1 MAVLEHLLRIKGL
14 DAAAAGLADLGDSAK
29 KAGKE
34 LSGSLSDGVDAVGSK
49 AGKLGQGLGVLS
61 PTMGAMGMAAA
72 DLADGVMALATPT
85 GLATAAVIGLG
96 AAALGSVAAVATMG
110 ASLVAATLAADDA
123 LTSLEGFR
131 LIGSDIYP
139 AVPAATLTSIKEAN
153 AAVDALASVF
163 SLIVVAVASDVA
175 PAFAKAGKAA
185 VGLGL
190 EIVGVVRAIVDSQS
204 LLQTLAQSI
213 GMALSEPLMMVLRP
227 LAMVQDGYAA
237 LADALGQEVH
247 PAMRNNVERLE
258 AMRKAMIDG
267 AAQALD
273 LSVVNGDLGRLYDSL
288 AESGNDFVQSQ
299 MQATAAME
307 NSTSAADAQAEALDK
322 LRKSWE
328 DYSAAREYDMSLGEK
343 EAAQMDATRALM
355 EKQAAAVGGSFNIG
369 EAIGGAASA
378 QAAPSTAGQ
387 TLGMLGNAAGALQGG
402 AGGIGGA
409 LSSMGASAGMAAAG
423 PIVAAIMQIVQLVT
437 SIVPEDGQEGLL
449 DQLHG
454 TVMEFMGDI
463 GELPQVL
470 ADFMSDTIREGIPA
484 MMQIIPELVE
494 GLISAIP
501 QLIMAT
507 IEQFP
512 LMIGGLVQ
520 MLIVGIPK
528 AILQGIGA
536 LFSADLWKGLA
547 KSMVEAFK
555 EIFAPI
561 FGNKK
566 TGEKGAFQEGGYF
579 DGVFVGGKE
588 RQRGERSSLG
598 SRASGDDFIPQT
610 GLYLMHR
617 GESVAGNGRTLPAG
631 ARSGGQPTT
640 IVVQGSLMASMED
653 LAAAIRDAKRRG
665 VSFG

>member
-1 MAVLEHLLRIKGL
+1 MAVLEHYLRIKGL

-29 KAGKE
+29 RAGKE

-110 ASLVAATLAADDA
+110 ATLVAATLAADDA

-163 SLIVVAVASDVA
+163 ALLTVAVASDVA

-190 EIVGVVRAIVDSQS
+190 EFLGVVRAIVDSQS

-247 PAMRNNVERLE
+247 PAMRNNVQRLE
-258 AMRKAMIDG
+258 DMRKAMIDG

-288 AESGNDFVQSQ
+288 AASGDDFVQSQ
-299 MQATAAME
+299 IRATAA
-307 NSTSAADAQAEALDK
+307 AEA
-322 LRKSWE
+322 
-328 DYSAAREYDMSLGEK
+328 
-343 EAAQMDATRALM
+343 ATAGH
-355 EKQAAAVGGSFNIG
+355 EKQAAALEKVAEKAETASDWLRAMSDDARAAV
-369 EAIGGAASA
+369 EADMKLGTWQPGAPA
-378 QAAPSTAGQ
+378 AAPAPAPAAAAGPSVLSQ
-387 TLGMLGNAAGALQGG
+387 LGNAAGALQGG
-402 AGGIGGA
+402 AGGLAGAASQIG
-409 LSSMGASAGMAAAG
+409 LTAGTAAAG
-423 PIVAAIMQIVQLVT
+423 PIVAAIVQVVQLVT
-437 SIVPEDGQEGLL
+437 SIVGANGFEDGLL
-449 DQLHG
+449 GQVHSL
-454 TVMEFMGDI
+454 VMEFFTDLGD
-463 GELPQVL
+463 LPAVL
-470 ADFMSDTIREGIPA
+470 SDAMAATIREGIPA
-484 MMQIIPELVE
+484 MFEAVPALIE
-494 GLISAIP
+494 GLMAEIP
-501 QLIMAT
+501 GLIAAT

-512 LMIGGLVQ
+512 LMFGGIVKLLLVGLP
-520 MLIVGIPK
+520 M
-528 AILQGIGA
+528 AILEGIA
-536 LFSADLWKGLA
+536 AMFSIETWKGIWQSFVEVI
-547 KSMVEAFK
+547 KEAFSG
-555 EIFAPI
+555 I
-561 FGNKK
+561 FGG
-566 TGEKGAFQEGGYF
+566 GEGNAYGEGGTM
-579 DGVFVGGKE
+579 DRIFVGPKE
-588 RQRGERSSLG
+588 RAAGERSSLG
-598 SRASGDDFIPQT
+598 SRASGDDFIPRT
-610 GLYLMHR
+610 GLYMMHR
-617 GESVAGNGRTLPAG
+617 GETVSGNGRLPPG
-631 ARSGGQPTT
+631 GRSTSQATT
-640 IVVQGSLMASMED
+640 IVVQGSLMASVED
-653 LAAAIRDAKRRG
+653 LASAIRDAKRRG

>member
-1 MAVLEHLLRIKGL
+1 MAVLEHYLRIKGL
-14 DAAAAGLADLGDSAK
+14 DAAAAGLADLGDTARK
-29 KAGKE
+29 TGKE

-110 ASLVAATLAADDA
+110 VSLVAATMAADDA
-123 LTSLEGFR
+123 LASLEGFK

-163 SLIVVAVASDVA
+163 ALLTVAVASDVA

-190 EIVGVVRAIVDSQS
+190 MFLDVVRKITESQS
-204 LLQTLAQSI
+204 ILETMVQSI
-213 GMALSEPLMMVLRP
+213 GMALSEPLMMILRP
-227 LAMVQDGYAA
+227 LAMVQDGYVA
-237 LADALGQEVH
+237 LADALGIDVN
-247 PAMRNNVERLE
+247 PAMRGNVERLE

-267 AAQALD
+267 AKQALD

-288 AESGNDFVQSQ
+288 AASGDDFVQSQ

-307 NSTSAADAQAEALDK
+307 KSTSAADAQAEALDK

-328 DYSAAREYDMSLGEK
+328 DYSAAREYDMGLGEK
-343 EAAQMDATRALM
+343 EAAQMDATRAVM
-355 EKQAAAVGGSFNIG
+355 EKQAAAVQGSFDIG
-369 EAIGGAASA
+369 AAIGGASAA
-378 QAAPSTAGQ
+378 QAAPTTAGQ
-387 TLGMLGNAAGALQGG
+387 ALGMLGNAAGALQGG
-402 AGGIGGA
+402 AGGLGGA
-409 LSSMGASAGMAAAG
+409 MSAMGASAGMAAAG

-437 SIVPEDGQEGLL
+437 SIVPEEGQKGLL

-463 GELPQVL
+463 GELPAVL
-470 ADFMSDTIREGIPA
+470 AQFMQDTIREGIPA
-484 MMQIIPELVE
+484 MMQVIPELIE

-501 QLIMAT
+501 QLILAT

-547 KSMVEAFK
+547 TALVDAFK

-588 RQRGERSSLG
+588 RAAGERSSLG
-598 SRASGDDFIPQT
+598 SRASGDDFIPRT
-610 GLYLMHR
+610 GLYMMHR
-617 GESVAGNGRTLPAG
+617 GETVSGNGRLPPG
-631 ARSGGQPTT
+631 GRSTSQPTT
-640 IVVQGSLMASMED
+640 IVVQGSLMASVED
-653 LAAAIRDAKRRG
+653 LASAIRDAKRRG

>member
-1 MAVLEHLLRIKGL
+1 MAVLEHYLRIKGL

-29 KAGKE
+29 RAGKE

-110 ASLVAATLAADDA
+110 ATLVAATLAADDA

-163 SLIVVAVASDVA
+163 ALLTVAVASDVA

-190 EIVGVVRAIVDSQS
+190 EILGVVRAIVDSQS

-237 LADALGQEVH
+237 LADALGQQVH
-247 PAMRNNVERLE
+247 PAMRNNVQRLE
-258 AMRKAMIDG
+258 DMREAMIDG

-288 AESGNDFVQSQ
+288 AASGDDFVQSQ
-299 MQATAAME
+299 MQATKAM
-307 NSTSAADAQAEALDK
+307 DATTGAVEKQAEAIKDAALTM
-322 LRKSWE
+322 E
-328 DYSAAREYDMSLGEK
+328 DYLRM
-343 EAAQMDATRALM
+343 MDADTRAAIEADL
-355 EKQAAAVGGSFNIG
+355 KLGTWQPGAPAAAPPPL
-369 EAIGGAASA
+369 EAPGPSVAVQAVERIGG
-378 QAAPSTAGQ
+378 
-387 TLGMLGNAAGALQGG
+387 AAGALQGG
-402 AGGIGGA
+402 AGGLAGAASQIG
-409 LSSMGASAGMAAAG
+409 LTAGTAAAG
-423 PIVAAIMQIVQLVT
+423 PIVAAIVQVVQLVT
-437 SIVPEDGQEGLL
+437 SIVGANGFEDGLL
-449 DQLHG
+449 GQVHSL
-454 TVMEFMGDI
+454 VMEFFTDLGD
-463 GELPQVL
+463 LPAVL
-470 ADFMSDTIREGIPA
+470 SDAMAATIREGIPA
-484 MMQIIPELVE
+484 MFEAVPALIE
-494 GLISAIP
+494 GLMAEIP
-501 QLIMAT
+501 GLIAAT

-512 LMIGGLVQ
+512 LMFGGIVKLLLVGLP
-520 MLIVGIPK
+520 M
-528 AILQGIGA
+528 AILEGIA
-536 LFSADLWKGLA
+536 AMFSIETWKGIWQSFVEVI
-547 KSMVEAFK
+547 KEAFSG
-555 EIFAPI
+555 I
-561 FGNKK
+561 FGG
-566 TGEKGAFQEGGYF
+566 GEGNAYGEGGTM
-579 DGVFVGGKE
+579 DRIFVGPKE
-588 RQRGERSSLG
+588 RAAGERSSLG
-598 SRASGDDFIPQT
+598 SRASGDDFIPRT
-610 GLYLMHR
+610 GLYMMHR
-617 GESVAGNGRTLPAG
+617 GETVSGNGRLPPG
-631 ARSGGQPTT
+631 GRSTSQATT
-640 IVVQGSLMASMED
+640 IVVQGSLMASVED
-653 LAAAIRDAKRRG
+653 LASAIRDAKRRG

>member
-1 MAVLEHLLRIKGL
+1 MAVLEHYLRIKGL
-14 DAAAAGLADLGDSAK
+14 DAAAAGLADLGDSARK
-29 KAGKE
+29 TGKE

-49 AGKLGQGLGVLS
+49 AGKLGQGLSVLS

-110 ASLVAATLAADDA
+110 ATLVAATLAADDA

-163 SLIVVAVASDVA
+163 ALLTVAVASDVA

-247 PAMRNNVERLE
+247 PAMRNNVQRLE
-258 AMRKAMIDG
+258 DMRKAMIDG

-288 AESGNDFVQSQ
+288 AASGDDFVQSQ
-299 MQATAAME
+299 MQATDAMSRAGTAADGQ
-307 NSTSAADAQAEALDK
+307 AAALKRLADAQADAT
-322 LRKSWE
+322 
-328 DYSAAREYDMSLGEK
+328 AAMQADLALGEQAFAQS
-343 EAAQMDATRALM
+343 EARRAQM
-355 EKQAAAVGGSFNIG
+355 EQQAATIGGAFDVGA
-369 EAIGGAASA
+369 AIGGASGAA
-378 QAAPSTAGQ
+378 AAPPTALQ
-387 TLGMLGNAAGALQGG
+387 TVQSIGGAAGALQGG
-402 AGGIGGA
+402 AGGLAGAASQIG
-409 LSSMGASAGMAAAG
+409 LTAGTAAAG
-423 PIVAAIMQIVQLVT
+423 PIVAAIVQVVQLVT
-437 SIVPEDGQEGLL
+437 SIVGANGFEDGLL
-449 DQLHG
+449 GQVHAL
-454 TVMEFMGDI
+454 VMEFFTDLGD
-463 GELPQVL
+463 LPAVL
-470 ADFMSDTIREGIPA
+470 SDAMAATIREGIPA
-484 MMQIIPELVE
+484 MFEAVPALIE
-494 GLISAIP
+494 GLMAEIP
-501 QLIMAT
+501 GLIAAT

-512 LMIGGLVQ
+512 LMFGGIVKLLLVGLP
-520 MLIVGIPK
+520 M
-528 AILQGIGA
+528 AILEGIA
-536 LFSADLWKGLA
+536 AMFSIETWKGIWQSFVEVI
-547 KSMVEAFK
+547 KEAFSG
-555 EIFAPI
+555 I
-561 FGNKK
+561 FGG
-566 TGEKGAFQEGGYF
+566 GEGSAYGEGGTM
-579 DGVFVGGKE
+579 DRIFVGPKE
-588 RQRGERSSLG
+588 RAAGERSSLG
-598 SRASGDDFIPQT
+598 SRASGDDFIPRT
-610 GLYLMHR
+610 GLYMMHR
-617 GESVAGNGRTLPAG
+617 GETVSGNGRLPPG
-631 ARSGGQPTT
+631 GRSTSQPTT
-640 IVVQGSLMASMED
+640 IVVQGSLMASVED
-653 LAAAIRDAKRRG
+653 LASAIRDAKRRG

>member
-1 MAVLEHLLRIKGL
+1 MAVLEHYLRIKGL
-14 DAAAAGLADLGDSAK
+14 DAAAAGLADLGDSARK
-29 KAGKE
+29 TGKE

-49 AGKLGQGLGVLS
+49 AGKLGQGLSVLS

-110 ASLVAATLAADDA
+110 ATLVAATLAADDA

-163 SLIVVAVASDVA
+163 ALLTVAVASDVA

-190 EIVGVVRAIVDSQS
+190 EIIGVVRAIVDSQS

-247 PAMRNNVERLE
+247 PAMRNNVQRLE
-258 AMRKAMIDG
+258 DMRKAMIDG

-288 AESGNDFVQSQ
+288 AASGDDFVQSQ
-299 MQATAAME
+299 IRATAAAE
-307 NSTSAADAQAEALDK
+307 SATAGHEKQAEALEKVAEKAETAADW
-322 LRKSWE
+322 LRAMG
-328 DYSAAREYDMSLGEK
+328 DDARAAAEADMRLGEWQPG
-343 EAAQMDATRALM
+343 AP
-355 EKQAAAVGGSFNIG
+355 AAAP
-369 EAIGGAASA
+369 APAPAA
-378 QAAPSTAGQ
+378 AAGPSVLSQ
-387 TLGMLGNAAGALQGG
+387 LGNAAGALQGG

-409 LSSMGASAGMAAAG
+409 MSAMGASAGMAAAG
-423 PIVAAIMQIVQLVT
+423 PIVAAIVQVVQLVT
-437 SIVPEDGQEGLL
+437 SIVGENGFADGLL
-449 DQLHG
+449 GQVHDL
-454 TVMEFMGDI
+454 VMEFFTDLGD
-463 GELPQVL
+463 LPAVL
-470 ADFMSDTIREGIPA
+470 SDFMAATIREGIPA
-484 MMQIIPELVE
+484 MFEMVPALIE
-494 GLISAIP
+494 GLMAEIPNLIS
-501 QLIMAT
+501 AT

-512 LMIGGLVQ
+512 LMFGGIVKLLLVGLP
-520 MLIVGIPK
+520 MAIIEGI
-528 AILQGIGA
+528 AS
-536 LFSADLWKGLA
+536 LFSIETWKGIWQSFVDII
-547 KSMVEAFK
+547 KEAFGS
-555 EIFAPI
+555 I
-561 FGNKK
+561 FGGGKDSAY
-566 TGEKGAFQEGGYF
+566 GKGGTM
-579 DGVFVGGKE
+579 DRIFVGPKE
-588 RQRGERSSLG
+588 RAAGERSSLG
-598 SRASGDDFIPQT
+598 SRASGDDFIPRT
-610 GLYLMHR
+610 GLYMMHR
-617 GESVAGNGRTLPAG
+617 GETVSGNGRLPPG
-631 ARSGGQPTT
+631 GRSTSQATT
-640 IVVQGSLMASMED
+640 IVVQGSLMASVED
-653 LAAAIRDAKRRG
+653 LASAIRDAKRRG

>member
-123 LTSLEGFR
+123 LASLEGFR
-131 LIGSDIYP
+131 LIGSDFYP

-163 SLIVVAVASDVA
+163 SLLVVAVASDVA

-247 PAMRNNVERLE
+247 PAMRNNVQRLE
-258 AMRKAMIDG
+258 DMRKAMIDG

-288 AESGNDFVQSQ
+288 AASGDDFVQSQ
-299 MQATAAME
+299 IRATAA
-307 NSTSAADAQAEALDK
+307 AEA
-322 LRKSWE
+322 
-328 DYSAAREYDMSLGEK
+328 
-343 EAAQMDATRALM
+343 ATAGH
-355 EKQAAAVGGSFNIG
+355 EKQAAALEKVAEKAETASDWLRAMSDDARAAVESDMRLG
-369 EAIGGAASA
+369 EWQAGAPA
-378 QAAPSTAGQ
+378 AAPAPAAAAGPSVLSQ
-387 TLGMLGNAAGALQGG
+387 VGNAAGALQGG
-402 AGGIGGA
+402 AGGIGGS
-409 LSSMGASAGMAAAG
+409 LSAMGASAGMAAAG

-437 SIVPEDGQEGLL
+437 SIVPEEGQEGLL

-454 TVMEFMGDI
+454 TVMEFMGDV
-463 GELPQVL
+463 GELPKVL
-470 ADFMSDTIREGIPA
+470 AQFMQDTIREGIPA
-484 MMQIIPELVE
+484 MMQVIPELIE

-547 KSMVEAFK
+547 TAMVDAFK

-588 RQRGERSSLG
+588 RAAGERSSLG
-598 SRASGDDFIPQT
+598 SRASGDDFIPRT
-610 GLYLMHR
+610 GLYMMHR
-617 GESVAGNGRTLPAG
+617 GETVSGNGRLPPG
-631 ARSGGQPTT
+631 GRSTSQPTT

-653 LAAAIRDAKRRG
+653 LASAIRDAKRRG